1 MTLFP
6 DDAEAKLGFDLVRR
20 RLEGHAQSALGA
32 ERLAAVAP
40 VPAPHA
46 DAGAER
52 PRVERLLAQT
62 AELQAALRTDDPIP
76 LTPLPDVREALR
88 RAAPKDAWLDPEDL
102 AEVAAALGT
111 MRRAHGY
118 FRARRERYPEVARLA
133 LQIEPPAELEG
144 HLLRIVDPQGRVRDD
159 ASPELQRITREIVRA
174 QSGLRAALMAAL
186 REAARQGFA
195 AEEQP
200 TIRGGR
206 AVIPVRAE
214 ARRKVPGFVH
224 DVSGSGQTVYVEP
237 AAVLDLNNEVR
248 ELEAERARE
257 VRRLLQAATQHVRSR
272 LPQVLSGLDV
282 LARLDELQARARLS
296 NELDAL
302 VPELNASGLV
312 RIVRGRNP
320 ALALHFRQQAAER
333 AVVPLDLELSDERRT
348 LVVTGPNA
356 GGKSVALKTTGL
368 LCLMAACGLPV
379 PAAPGTSLPLFR
391 ALYVD
396 LGDQQSIEND
406 LSTFTSHLANLRRML
421 AEADAGSLVLI
432 DEAGTG
438 TDPSEGGALAQAAL
452 EALTARGART
462 VATTHHG
469 TLKAFAHEAAGVEN
483 ASMQFDQA
491 TLAPTYVFQMGI
503 PGSSYAFEIAER
515 VGLED
520 GVLARARDLVG
531 EGKTAL
537 EDLIAT
543 FEARTQALAEELAAA
558 RSEARRA
565 EQARKSFEG
574 RDRALKERQAE
585 IERAALAD
593 ADRLLAEANARVER
607 TIREI
612 KEAQAAQE
620 QTREAREHLERFKG
634 QVERRQRK
642 ASTRRPAKPTAE
654 AASGPISVGDR
665 VRLDG
670 DGAVGEVIELEGKE
684 AILALGPMRTRVAL
698 KRLTKVGGPAT
709 PPKRERRPAAPA
721 SASAMPALTAQ
732 HRVDVRGQR
741 VGEVIPVVTRLVDEA
756 VMAGLSSVEIL
767 HGTGTGALRQV
778 VREHLAARRDVAA
791 FSDAA
796 WDAGGPGVTVVTLR

>member
-1 MTLFP
+1 
-6 DDAEAKLGFDLVRR
+6 
-20 RLEGHAQSALGA
+20 
-32 ERLAAVAP
+32 
-40 VPAPHA
+40 
-46 DAGAER
+46 
-52 PRVERLLAQT
+52 
-62 AELQAALRTDDPIP
+62 
-76 LTPLPDVREALR
+76 
-88 RAAPKDAWLDPEDL
+88 
-102 AEVAAALGT
+102 
-111 MRRAHGY
+111 
-118 FRARRERYPEVARLA
+118 
-133 LQIEPPAELEG
+133 
-144 HLLRIVDPQGRVRDD
+144 
-159 ASPELQRITREIVRA
+159 
-174 QSGLRAALMAAL
+174 
-186 REAARQGFA
+186 
-195 AEEQP
+195 
-200 TIRGGR
+200 
-206 AVIPVRAE
+206 VIPVRAE

-248 ELEAERARE
+248 ELEAERGRE
-257 VRRLLQAATQHVRSR
+257 VRRILQAATQHLRSR
-272 LPQVLSGLDV
+272 LPQVQAGLDV

-302 VPELNASGLV
+302 VPELNADGLV

-320 ALALHFRQQAAER
+320 ALALHFRQQAAEGGAPR
-333 AVVPLDLELSDERRT
+333 AVVPLDLELSDARRT

-368 LCLMAACGLPV
+368 LCLMASCGLPV

-462 VATTHHG
+462 LATTHHG
-469 TLKAFAHEAAGVEN
+469 TLKAFAHEAEGVEN

-491 TLAPTYVFQMGI
+491 TLTPTYVFQMGV
-503 PGSSYAFEIAER
+503 PGSSYAFEIAQR
-515 VGLED
+515 VGLDEL
-520 GVLARARDLVG
+520 VLARARDLVG

-543 FEARTQALAEELAAA
+543 FEARTQALAEELEAAS
-558 RSEARRA
+558 SEARRA

-620 QTREAREHLERFKG
+620 QTREARERLERFKG
-634 QVERRQRK
+634 RSSA
-642 ASTRRPAKPTAE
+642 ASRRPA
-654 AASGPISVGDR
+654 
-665 VRLDG
+665 
-670 DGAVGEVIELEGKE
+670 
-684 AILALGPMRTRVAL
+684 
-698 KRLTKVGGPAT
+698 
-709 PPKRERRPAAPA
+709 PAAWPPPA
-721 SASAMPALTAQ
+721 PRPPPARSPSGTAC
-732 HRVDVRGQR
+732 G
-741 VGEVIPVVTRLVDEA
+741 
-756 VMAGLSSVEIL
+756 S
-767 HGTGTGALRQV
+767 TGTAPWER
-778 VREHLAARRDVAA
+778 
-791 FSDAA
+791 
-796 WDAGGPGVTVVTLR
+796 